1 MNYSRLRILT
11 LTLLACFFLVI
22 GRFFYW
28 QIIKYD
34 DLHQKV
40 ISQNYKTVTFNAVRG
55 QIFDSQNNPL
65 AINQDFYQKVTQF
78 YFMAEDV
85 LETQPG
91 LRIILSMLH
100 SFYILM
106 SQAPACG
113 LIHIQPLVMPISR

>member
-65 AINQDFYQKVTQF
+65 AINQDFYQLSIYKPDLKTSPDKNFRPTSRQ
-78 YFMAEDV
+78 
-85 LETQPG
+85 
-91 LRIILSMLH
+91 IL
-100 SFYILM
+100 F
-106 SQAPACG
+106 
-113 LIHIQPLVMPISR
+113 